1 MAGPNTDENE
11 RDAGVIDEIFGYIT
25 STPPKSFFLF
35 AGAGSG
41 KTRTL
46 VGVLRKATGIE
57 PKGVPGSTA
66 AADDSDL
73 RFARHLRARAQ
84 TIRVITYT
92 KNAAL
97 VVTGRLGINDLTQVA
112 TIHSFCWDLI
122 AGFDDDIREALL
134 ALNTV
139 ALEKARV
146 AASGRR
152 GGKPTEKDVE
162 TIAGLE
168 AKAAGYVATREFKY
182 SADRKRLGDGA
193 LTHPQVLAVA
203 AWLLQEKPT
212 LRRILRDQHP
222 VILID
227 ESQDTM
233 KGVLDVLLEVSAED
247 PSGLILGLFGDHR
260 QRIYMDGHADLPS
273 LIPKNWATPKLEMNH
288 RSQRRIVDLINE
300 IWDSDLE
307 GRTQSKKAVRQHPRK
322 EKTGGL
328 VRVFIGSTT
337 ASPEEKLRR
346 EGLCEA
352 EMSDVTGVLD
362 WQPGNRGH
370 KVLALEH
377 RLVARRGDFLQAFD
391 ALALLDPDAVKPDAT
406 GETTGPAAVHGL
418 LREVM
423 DLADCIDDH
432 GNAPE
437 AQITDVLHR
446 YGRLSQ
452 LPDDGD
458 VRVQLLK
465 TYHQAVNDFVA
476 ACCKPSA
483 IVREVVAPILQSG
496 LFELDQRLVAAFN
509 DTRPVPEAP
518 RPRQPESNEDRLAR
532 GWDGLFSSPWMQL
545 RRFKTYLSGKSHLA
559 THQVV
564 KGSEFQHVMV
574 VMDDEDAGGT
584 LFAYDRLFG
593 SPMGKSDVE
602 NVEAQKETSIDRT
615 LRLLYVTC
623 SRAEESLAL
632 VLWAR
637 DADQALAYASKSKWF
652 SADELQTI
660 PH

>member
-212 LRRILRDQHP
+212 LRRILRDHHP

-233 KGVLDVLLEVSAED
+233 KGVLDVLLEV
-247 PSGLILGLFGDHR
+247 LG
-260 QRIYMDGHADLPS
+260 
-273 LIPKNWATPKLEMNH
+273 
-288 RSQRRIVDLINE
+288 
-300 IWDSDLE
+300 
-307 GRTQSKKAVRQHPRK
+307 
-322 EKTGGL
+322 
-328 VRVFIGSTT
+328 
-337 ASPEEKLRR
+337 
-346 EGLCEA
+346 
-352 EMSDVTGVLD
+352 
-362 WQPGNRGH
+362 
-370 KVLALEH
+370 
-377 RLVARRGDFLQAFD
+377 
-391 ALALLDPDAVKPDAT
+391 
-406 GETTGPAAVHGL
+406 
-418 LREVM
+418 
-423 DLADCIDDH
+423 
-432 GNAPE
+432 
-437 AQITDVLHR
+437 
-446 YGRLSQ
+446 
-452 LPDDGD
+452 
-458 VRVQLLK
+458 
-465 TYHQAVNDFVA
+465 
-476 ACCKPSA
+476 CC
-483 IVREVVAPILQSG
+483 
-496 LFELDQRLVAAFN
+496 
-509 DTRPVPEAP
+509 
-518 RPRQPESNEDRLAR
+518 
-532 GWDGLFSSPWMQL
+532 
-545 RRFKTYLSGKSHLA
+545 RF
-559 THQVV
+559 
-564 KGSEFQHVMV
+564 
-574 VMDDEDAGGT
+574 
-584 LFAYDRLFG
+584 R
-593 SPMGKSDVE
+593 
-602 NVEAQKETSIDRT
+602 
-615 LRLLYVTC
+615 
-623 SRAEESLAL
+623 
-632 VLWAR
+632 
-637 DADQALAYASKSKWF
+637 
-652 SADELQTI
+652 
-660 PH
+660 